1 MSEISKLLSES
12 QNPQARLMQKPVVLY
27 LSGKKLDF

>member
-12 QNPQARLMQKPVVLY
+12 QSSSTSYGRNPWFGIKM
-27 LSGKKLDF
+27 GKNWTS